1 MARKHL
7 PEQGENA
14 LVGKDRLPW
23 RLDPSR
29 RRFRKLRAKGVVK
42 HPFPGVELE
51 REFDSAIVEIDEAAV
66 FAEADILDVDQRRG
80 QARLGRGV
88 PEIGQRAGILGAF
101 RHAGEMQM
109 MRAAELFP
117 GLDQPLMD

>member
-1 MARKHL
+1 FAREQRFAHKGRAEFRRVRVVLEIGRQQIRMARKHL

-66 FAEADILDVDQRRG
+66 FGKTDILDVD
-80 QARLGRGV
+80 
-88 PEIGQRAGILGAF
+88 
-101 RHAGEMQM
+101 
-109 MRAAELFP
+109 
-117 GLDQPLMD
+117 